1 MARSTVGQNFDPRR
15 NALNLL
21 RLFFAVLV
29 IFSHAIV
36 LGGYRSET
44 LWGYGTVGGIAVDGF
59 FAVSGFLIAASAMR
73 NHVTRY
79 MWQRVLRI
87 FPAFWACLILTALLA
102 GPIGWLAET
111 HPLSG
116 YWTAPNGPLHYV
128 VYNWLLE
135 MRTWSIAGTPARIPY
150 PAAWDGSLWSLVYE
164 FACYLMVALLA
175 ITALLRRRRVVL
187 ILWALSW
194 AIALVLA
201 ADGVRTYF
209 VTIPDEMIR
218 FVPIFFAGTVLW
230 LYRERVPDSP
240 ILFSGALLMFA
251 IGTFLRNPDVVAGP
265 PLAYVCIWASI
276 HLPGKRVGT
285 KYDISY
291 GTYIYAFV
299 VAQVL
304 AVWHVYKWGYFPFT
318 FLTLAVTLPLAGL
331 SCVAIEQ
338 PALRL
343 KRWSPRWRPVR
354 TELTSSAPARAPST
368 EARVSTS
375 RADGGGEPS
384 VTLQWRDLIRSWVST
399 SRRTGLAMQLGKRKN
414 FAWTRC

>member
-1 MARSTVGQNFDPRR
+1 MRVQPRVNSEGGELLSHRAPSHGVARITIGQTFDPRR

-44 LWGYGTVGGIAVDGF
+44 LWGNGTLGGIAVDGF

-73 NHVTRY
+73 SHVTRY
-79 MWQRVLRI
+79 MWQRFLRI
-87 FPAFWACLILTALLA
+87 FPAFWVCLILTALLA
-102 GPIGWLAET
+102 GPIGWLTEN
-111 HPLSG
+111 HPLSS
-116 YWTAPNGPLHYV
+116 YWTASNGPLHYV

-135 MRTWSIAGTPARIPY
+135 MRTWSIAGTPARTPY
-150 PAAWDGSLWSLVYE
+150 PSVWDGSLWSLVYE
-164 FACYLMVALLA
+164 FVCYVMVGVLA
-175 ITALLRRRRVVL
+175 ITALLRRRRVIL

-194 AIALVLA
+194 AIALGLA
-201 ADGVRTYF
+201 ADGIQTYF
-209 VTIPDEMIR
+209 ATIPDELIR

-230 LYRERVPDSP
+230 LYKDRIPDSP

-251 IGTFLRNPDVVAGP
+251 LGTFLRNPDVVAGP
-265 PLAYVCIWASI
+265 PLAYACIWASI

-304 AVWHVYKWGYFPFT
+304 AICHVYKWGYLPFT
-318 FLTLAVTLPLAGL
+318 LLTLAITLPLAGL
-331 SCVAIEQ
+331 SCVAVEQ

-343 KRWSPRWRPVR
+343 RRWSLRRRPVR
-354 TELTSSAPARAPST
+354 TELASSASARAPST
-368 EARVSTS
+368 EARVLL
-375 RADGGGEPS
+375 P
-384 VTLQWRDLIRSWVST
+384 
-399 SRRTGLAMQLGKRKN
+399 RRTDR
-414 FAWTRC
+414 